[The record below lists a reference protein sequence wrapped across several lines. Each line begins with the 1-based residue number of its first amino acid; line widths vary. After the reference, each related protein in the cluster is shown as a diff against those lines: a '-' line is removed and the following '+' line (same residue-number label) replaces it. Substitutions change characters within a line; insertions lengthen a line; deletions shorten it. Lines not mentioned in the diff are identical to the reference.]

1 MIYFSY
7 QSLQTQDNKTIEI
20 GDLLYMNSMKRYAL
34 LMTLLSLLYSAPYG
48 MAADAGSFRTEEYQ
62 AIGENVFDLIHAA
75 DAYAQGYTGKGVTV
89 GVTDVSIV
97 NFTHPEFAGKDNN
110 TVVHDALNGDYGNL
124 TWANLNHATHVAGI
138 VAANKDGAGM
148 HGVAYDAGIASSSAA
163 ALYGP
168 VNSPDESPA
177 FSLAISMYDYYLA
190 NPDIKIIN
198 NSWGFADKHL
208 FDVQDKNDFY
218 NLQNEAVN
226 DDGFKAVEKAVHND
240 KLLVFAALNEGNLT
254 AAWESDFDIL
264 TGDKAFNDNIIT
276 VTAAKADSFTK
287 NENDSFDVKSDAIAV
302 FSNLAMYNEDTA
314 LSAPGWNITS
324 ANADFEN
331 PKGYSGYL
339 AGSGT
344 SAAAP
349 IVSGVGALVQQAF
362 PYLGGKQIG
371 DVLLSTANNDIT
383 NTDGYFVNHHLEYE
397 NDNYKDY
404 YNIFITGNDSNLS
417 EEDSYQ
423 KGWSELYNYLKNN
436 EETVVTQFFGN
447 NKKSWEKRFG
457 ENGYIK
463 SAEDLKNRYQE
474 YMGATAH
481 INIYINV
488 PMDVIF
494 GQGIVDAGK
503 AVNGLGAIN
512 VRRLDSSD
520 ISDKYSVVAN
530 DEYTE
535 KQALYKVD
543 TQGYNSVWSNDIS
556 EIRAGY
562 IAENPLTGKSSVG
575 ENTDNSGYDE
585 TSEDFE
591 DKFAGLTD
599 LHNRWVFYTTNNFDD
614 NPVGSDEHNWM
625 TNHYMEQYNKWVEE
639 SGLAGLH
646 AGLYKTG
653 EGVLAL
659 TGNNTYKGASIAA
672 GGTLQI
678 DGSVAG
684 DAYSEGDGT
693 IAGSGTIEG
702 SLYNDGAVKAG
713 SWDAVADEDGNVAT
727 LYVAGNFSGSG
738 AIVVNTDGTNS
749 ALIHVDKKADVS
761 AMNLKAGLYAA
772 PDVTGTILQ
781 ADQDITGA
789 ESLNGA
795 FSGLLNSEVQSDGQH
810 LELTTTASNN
820 AGIAADQFAAL
831 NGLYG
836 ALNEDEQ
843 KDMHRLYA
851 LDNDALQ
858 AAMTAQNQSA
868 SMHLELA
875 YDAMQNR
882 DVRQAVRQQER
893 TDREDA
899 VWAIT
904 GKGWGSMDD
913 GLKRHSWNAAVG
925 YDFYDDGDTYAGAL
939 VAYSDNSLSGY
950 DADGTYKNYSVGL
963 YGGTKNRPGTA
974 TAYVSYGRQEN
985 ELTRYLGST
994 FSHSGASSKVTS
1006 DYDST
1011 VFGVGATYAYDL
1023 HYGKEAGW
1031 HVSPY
1036 VGLDYAHYQQ
1046 DSFGEDGSVFA
1057 LRSGGFSDDYLTGE
1071 LGVDMKRETNGK
1083 TYGLSVAYRRV
1094 FDGDA
1099 QHTRFSYA
1107 KGNGIGF
1114 GVQSMNHS
1122 KDHVVASAYASAKL
1136 SDHWEIGG
1144 AVEQDWSHTSRDLSA
1159 AVNVAYRF

>member
-1 MIYFSY
+1 M
-7 QSLQTQDNKTIEI
+7 KT
-20 GDLLYMNSMKRYAL
+20 STK
-34 LMTLLSLLYSAPYG
+34 LMLAVTLSLLALQPCHIY
-48 MAADAGSFRTEEYQ
+48 AANADDFKTDEYKN
-62 AIGENVFDLIHAA
+62 IGENVFDLINAA

-97 NFTHPEFAGKDNN
+97 NFAHPEFAGKDNN
-110 TVVHDALNGDYGNL
+110 TVVHDALNGNYGNL
-124 TWANLNHATHVAGI
+124 TWGNLYHATHVAGI

-148 HGVAYDAGIASSSAA
+148 HGVAYDAGIAGSSAA
-163 ALYGP
+163 ASYAP
-168 VNSPDESPA
+168 VNSPNESPDFLPA
-177 FSLAISMYDYYLA
+177 TSMYDYYLA

-226 DDGFKAVEKAVHND
+226 GDGFKAVKAVEKAVHND
-240 KLLVFAALNEGNLT
+240 KLLVFAASNEGNLT
-254 AAWESDFDIL
+254 ATWESDFDIL

-302 FSNLAMYNEDTA
+302 FSNLAMYNEDSSV
-314 LSAPGWNITS
+314 SAPGWNITS

-331 PKGYSGYL
+331 PKGYSGYF

-371 DVLLSTANNDIT
+371 DVLLSTANDNIT
-383 NTDGYFVNHHLEYE
+383 NKAGYFITTQYGVNEDGKYYSYVNVYYTGSEQKEPDDIKTDIL
-397 NDNYKDY
+397 NY
-404 YNIFITGNDSNLS
+404 YNENPDSGYNITFVDTNENKIYSIGQDR
-417 EEDSYQ
+417 
-423 KGWSELYNYLKNN
+423 KYLEQALNN
-436 EETVVTQFFGN
+436 
-447 NKKSWEKRFG
+447 
-457 ENGYIK
+457 ENGYWAIVK
-463 SAEDLKNRYQE
+463 PY
-474 YMGATAH
+474 Y
-481 INIYINV
+481 NV

-562 IAENPLTGKSSVG
+562 IAENPLDLK
-575 ENTDNSGYDE
+575 NSEEYDE
-585 TSEDFE
+585 TSDE
-591 DKFAGLTD
+591 FAGLTD
-599 LHNRWVFYTTNNFDD
+599 LHDRWVFYADSGNDFYAGTD
-614 NPVGSDEHNWM
+614 GSDGKNWM
-625 TNHYMEQYNKWVEE
+625 TNYYMDQYNKWVDD
-639 SGLAGLH
+639 SGLLGLH

-659 TGNNTYKGASIAA
+659 TGTNTYKGASIAA

-713 SWDAVADEDGNVAT
+713 SWDTVTDEDGNAAT
-727 LYVAGNFSGSG
+727 LRIDGNFSGSG

-749 ALIHVDKKADVS
+749 ALIHVGQEADVL

-772 PDVTGTILQ
+772 PDVTGTTILT
-781 ADQDITGA
+781 AESIKGA
-789 ESLNGA
+789 ESLNGT
-795 FSGLLNSEVQSDGQH
+795 FSGLLNGEVQQDDNT
-810 LELTTTASNN
+810 LTLTTTASNN
-820 AGIAADQFAAL
+820 AGIATDQFAAL

-843 KDMHRLYA
+843 KDMYRLYA
-851 LDNDALQ
+851 LDNEALQ
-858 AAMTAQNQSA
+858 AAMAVQSQSA

-875 YDAMQNR
+875 YDAMRNR

-925 YDFYDDGDTYAGAL
+925 YDFYDDGDAYAGAL

-985 ELTRYLGST
+985 ELTRYLGSS

-1011 VFGVGATYAYDL
+1011 VFGVGAAYAYDL
-1023 HYGKEAGW
+1023 HYGKKAGW

-1071 LGVDMKRETNGK
+1071 LGVDMKRETDGK

-1099 QHTRFSYA
+1099 QHTGFSYA

-1122 KDHVVASAYASAKL
+1122 KDHVIASAYASAKL
-1136 SDHWEIGG
+1136 SDRWEIGG

>member
-110 TVVHDALNGDYGNL
+110 TVVHDALNGNYGNL
-124 TWANLNHATHVAGI
+124 TWGNLFHATHVAGI

-148 HGVAYDAGIASSSAA
+148 HGVAYDAGIAGSSAA
-163 ALYGP
+163 ASYAP
-168 VNSPDESPA
+168 VNSPNESPDFLPA
-177 FSLAISMYDYYLA
+177 TSMYDYYLA

-226 DDGFKAVEKAVHND
+226 GDGFKAVKAVEKAVHND
-240 KLLVFAALNEGNLT
+240 KLLVFAASNEGNLT

-302 FSNLAMYNEDTA
+302 FSNLAMYNEDSSV
-314 LSAPGWNITS
+314 SAPGWNITS

-331 PKGYSGYL
+331 PKGYSGYF

-371 DVLLSTANNDIT
+371 DVLLSTANDNITNKAGYFITTQSGINEDNKYYSYINVYYTGSEQKDLNDIK
-383 NTDGYFVNHHLEYE
+383 NDILNYYDE
-397 NDNYKDY
+397 NPDSG
-404 YNIFITGNDSNLS
+404 YNIPFVDTNENKIYSAGSFK
-417 EEDSYQ
+417 E
-423 KGWSELYNYLKNN
+423 YLVQALNN
-436 EETVVTQFFGN
+436 
-447 NKKSWEKRFG
+447 
-457 ENGYIK
+457 ENGYWAIVK
-463 SAEDLKNRYQE
+463 PY
-474 YMGATAH
+474 Y
-481 INIYINV
+481 NV

-562 IAENPLTGKSSVG
+562 IAENPLDLK
-575 ENTDNSGYDE
+575 NSEEYDE
-585 TSEDFE
+585 TSDE
-591 DKFAGLTD
+591 FAGLTD
-599 LHNRWVFYTTNNFDD
+599 LHDRWVFYADSGNDFYAGTD
-614 NPVGSDEHNWM
+614 GSDGKNWM
-625 TNHYMEQYNKWVEE
+625 TNYYMDQYNKWVDD
-639 SGLAGLH
+639 SGLWGLH

-659 TGNNTYKGASIAA
+659 TGTNTYKGASIAA

-684 DAYSEGDGT
+684 DAYSEGDGI
-693 IAGSGTIEG
+693 IAGSGTIHG
-702 SLYNDGAVKAG
+702 TLYNDGAVKAG
-713 SWDAVADEDGNVAT
+713 SWDAVTDETGNAAT
-727 LYVAGNFSGSG
+727 LHVDGNFSGSG
-738 AIVVNTDGTNS
+738 DIVVNTDGTNS
-749 ALIHVDKKADVS
+749 ALIHVGQKADVS

-772 PDVTGTILQ
+772 PGATGTILQ
-781 ADQDITGA
+781 ADQGVTGA
-789 ESLNGA
+789 ESLNGD
-795 FSGLLNSEVQSDGQH
+795 FSGLLDSEVQQKDNT
-810 LELTTTASNN
+810 LTLMTTISNN

-831 NGLYG
+831 NGLFG

-843 KDMHRLYA
+843 KDMFRLYA
-851 LDNDALQ
+851 LDNDDLK
-858 AAMTAQNQSA
+858 AAMAAQNQSA

-893 TDREDA
+893 TNRDES

-904 GKGWGSMDD
+904 GKGWGNMDD
-913 GLKRHSWNAAVG
+913 GLKRHSWNTTVG
-925 YDFYDDGDTYAGAL
+925 YDFYDDGDVYAGAL

-963 YGGTKNRPGTA
+963 YGGTKNRPGTV
-974 TAYVSYGRQEN
+974 TAYMSYGRQEN
-985 ELTRYLGST
+985 ELTRYLGSS
-994 FSHSGASSKVTS
+994 FSYSGASSKVMS

-1011 VFGVGATYAYDL
+1011 VFGVGAAYAYDL
-1023 HYGKEAGW
+1023 HYGKDAGW

-1046 DSFGEDGSVFA
+1046 DSFGEDGGVFA
-1057 LRSGGFSDDYLTGE
+1057 LRSSGFSDDYLAGE
-1071 LGVDMKRETNGK
+1071 LGVDMKRETNDK

-1094 FDGDA
+1094 FDGDV
-1099 QHTRFSYA
+1099 QHTGFSYA
-1107 KGNGIGF
+1107 KGKGPGF
-1114 GVQSMNHS
+1114 GVQSMNRS
-1122 KDHVVASAYASAKL
+1122 KDHVIASAYASAKL
-1136 SDHWEIGG
+1136 SDRWEIGG
-1144 AVEQDWSHTSRDLSA
+1144 AVEQAWSHTSRDLSA

>member
-7 QSLQTQDNKTIEI
+7 QFLQTRNNNMIEI

-48 MAADAGSFRTEEYQ
+48 MAADAGSFRTEEYK

-110 TVVHDALNGDYGNL
+110 TVVHDALNGNYGNL
-124 TWANLNHATHVAGI
+124 TWGNLYHATHVAGI

-148 HGVAYDAGIASSSAA
+148 HGVAYDAGIAGSSAA
-163 ALYGP
+163 ASYAP
-168 VNSPDESPA
+168 VNSPNESPNFLPA
-177 FSLAISMYDYYLA
+177 TSMYDYYLA

-226 DDGFKAVEKAVHND
+226 GDGFKAVKAVEKAVHND
-240 KLLVFAALNEGNLT
+240 KLLVFAASNEGNLT
-254 AAWESDFDIL
+254 ATWESDFDIL

-287 NENDSFDVKSDAIAV
+287 NENDSFDVKRDAIAV
-302 FSNLAMYNEDTA
+302 FSNLAMYNEDSSV
-314 LSAPGWNITS
+314 SAPGWNITS

-331 PKGYSGYL
+331 PKGYSGYF

-371 DVLLSTANNDIT
+371 DVLLSTANDNIT
-383 NTDGYFVNHHLEYE
+383 NKAGYFITTQYGVNEDGKYYSYVNVYYTGSEQKEPDDIKTDIL
-397 NDNYKDY
+397 NY
-404 YNIFITGNDSNLS
+404 YNENPDSGYNITFVDTNENKIYSIGQDR
-417 EEDSYQ
+417 
-423 KGWSELYNYLKNN
+423 KYLEQALNN
-436 EETVVTQFFGN
+436 
-447 NKKSWEKRFG
+447 
-457 ENGYIK
+457 ENGYWAIVK
-463 SAEDLKNRYQE
+463 PY
-474 YMGATAH
+474 Y
-481 INIYINV
+481 NV

-562 IAENPLTGKSSVG
+562 IAENPLDLK
-575 ENTDNSGYDE
+575 NSEEYDE
-585 TSEDFE
+585 TSDE
-591 DKFAGLTD
+591 FAGLTD
-599 LHNRWVFYTTNNFDD
+599 LHDRWVFYTTNDFDN
-614 NPVGSDEHNWM
+614 NPVGSEDHNWM
-625 TNHYMEQYNKWVEE
+625 ANYYMDQYNKWVAD

-659 TGNNTYKGASIAA
+659 TGTNSYKGASIAA

-713 SWDAVADEDGNVAT
+713 SWDAVTNEDGNAAK

-772 PDVTGTILQ
+772 PDATGTILQ
-781 ADQDITGA
+781 ADQGVTGA

-795 FSGLLNSEVQSDGQH
+795 FSGLLNGEVQQDDNT
-810 LELTTTASNN
+810 LTLTTTASNN

-831 NGLYG
+831 NGLYS

-851 LDNDALQ
+851 LDNEALQ
-858 AAMTAQNQSA
+858 AVMAAQNQSA

-925 YDFYDDGDTYAGAL
+925 YDFYDAGDAYAGAL

-974 TAYVSYGRQEN
+974 TAYVSYDRQEN

-1011 VFGVGATYAYDL
+1011 VFGVGAAYAYDL
-1023 HYGKEAGW
+1023 QYGKEAGW

-1057 LRSGGFSDDYLTGE
+1057 LCSGGFSDDYLTGE
-1071 LGVDMKRETNGK
+1071 LGVDMKRETDGK

-1099 QHTRFSYA
+1099 QHTGFSYA

-1122 KDHVVASAYASAKL
+1122 KDHVIASAYASAKL

>member
-7 QSLQTQDNKTIEI
+7 QSLQTQDNNMTEI

-34 LMTLLSLLYSAPYG
+34 LMTLLSLLYSTPYG
-48 MAADAGSFRTEEYQ
+48 MAADAGSFKTEEYK
-62 AIGENVFDLIHAA
+62 AIGENVFDLIHAD
-75 DAYAQGYTGKGVTV
+75 DAYAKGYTGKGVTV

-97 NFTHPEFAGKDNN
+97 NFAHPEFAGKDNN
-110 TVVHDALNGDYGNL
+110 TVVHDALNGNYGNL

-148 HGVAYDAGIASSSAA
+148 HGVAYDAGIAGSSAA
-163 ALYGP
+163 ASYAP
-168 VNSPDESPA
+168 VNSPNESPNFLPA
-177 FSLAISMYDYYLA
+177 TSMYDYYLA

-226 DDGFKAVEKAVHND
+226 GDGFKAVKAVEKAVHND
-240 KLLVFAALNEGNLT
+240 KLLVFAASNEGNLT
-254 AAWESDFDIL
+254 ATWESDFDIL

-302 FSNLAMYNEDTA
+302 FSNLAMYNEDSSV
-314 LSAPGWNITS
+314 SAPGWNITS

-331 PKGYSGYL
+331 PKGYSGYF

-371 DVLLSTANNDIT
+371 DVLLSTANDNITNKAGYFITTQYGVNEDGKYYSYVNVYYTGSEQKEPDDIKNDIL
-383 NTDGYFVNHHLEYE
+383 N
-397 NDNYKDY
+397 Y
-404 YNIFITGNDSNLS
+404 YNENPDSGYNITFVDTNENKIYSIGQDR
-417 EEDSYQ
+417 
-423 KGWSELYNYLKNN
+423 KYLEQALNN
-436 EETVVTQFFGN
+436 
-447 NKKSWEKRFG
+447 
-457 ENGYIK
+457 ENGYWAIVK
-463 SAEDLKNRYQE
+463 PY
-474 YMGATAH
+474 Y
-481 INIYINV
+481 NV

-562 IAENPLTGKSSVG
+562 IAENPLDLK
-575 ENTDNSGYDE
+575 NSEEYDE
-585 TSEDFE
+585 TSDE
-591 DKFAGLTD
+591 FAGLTD
-599 LHNRWVFYTTNNFDD
+599 LHDRWVFYADSGNDFYAGTD
-614 NPVGSDEHNWM
+614 GSDGKNWM
-625 TNHYMEQYNKWVEE
+625 TNYYMDQYNKWVDD
-639 SGLAGLH
+639 SGLLGLH

-659 TGNNTYKGASIAA
+659 TGTNTYKGASIAA

-713 SWDAVADEDGNVAT
+713 SWDTVTDEDGNAAT
-727 LYVAGNFSGSG
+727 LRIDGNFSGSG

-749 ALIHVDKKADVS
+749 ALIHVGQEADVL

-772 PDVTGTILQ
+772 PDVTGTTILT
-781 ADQDITGA
+781 AESIKGA
-789 ESLNGA
+789 ESLNGT
-795 FSGLLNSEVQSDGQH
+795 FSGLLNGEVQQDDNT
-810 LELTTTASNN
+810 LTLTTTASNN
-820 AGIAADQFAAL
+820 AGIATDQFAAL

-925 YDFYDDGDTYAGAL
+925 YDFYDAGDAYAGAL

-950 DADGTYKNYSVGL
+950 DADGTYKNYSIGL

-985 ELTRYLGST
+985 ELTRYLGSS
-994 FSHSGASSKVTS
+994 FSYSGASSKVTS

-1023 HYGKEAGW
+1023 HYGKDAGW

-1057 LRSGGFSDDYLTGE
+1057 LRSSGFSDNYLAGE
-1071 LGVDMKRETNGK
+1071 LGVDMKRETNDK

-1094 FDGDA
+1094 FDGDV
-1099 QHTRFSYA
+1099 QHTGFSYA
-1107 KGNGIGF
+1107 KGTGPGF
-1114 GVQSMNHS
+1114 GVQSMNRS
-1122 KDHVVASAYASAKL
+1122 KDHVIASAYASAKL
-1136 SDHWEIGG
+1136 SDRWEIGG
-1144 AVEQDWSHTSRDLSA
+1144 AVEQAWSHTSRDLSA